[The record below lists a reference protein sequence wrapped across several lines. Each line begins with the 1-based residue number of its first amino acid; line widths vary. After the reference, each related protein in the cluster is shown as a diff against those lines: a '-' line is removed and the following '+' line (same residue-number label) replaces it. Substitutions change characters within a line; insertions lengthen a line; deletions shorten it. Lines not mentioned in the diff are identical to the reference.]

1 MSKYFH
7 IHTYYQTNLYESFM
21 KNVPKVINWKIR
33 WKKEYLIKTH
43 LGHRSGS
50 CKRTSQNRCV
60 QWHICQLLRQL
71 LTLYYLSLDHRD
83 NSHFSKM
90 TQECP
95 IGKNLELLWV
105 CVDWMT
111 VLWGVELDLFWI
123 MHCFRYHRRL
133 DLGPLFGRSHH
144 QFRYENRDNWK

>member
-1 MSKYFH
+1 MISKYFH
-7 IHTYYQTNLYESFM
+7 IPTTKPICMNHIGRMSLKLSTEK
-21 KNVPKVINWKIR
+21 KNRKQN
-33 WKKEYLIKTH
+33 YLIKTH

-144 QFRYENRDNWK
+144 QFRYENKDNWK